1 MTRRDAASAQ
11 NLTGVWDGT
20 YSYGSGTPSVAFVA
34 TLIESGTT
42 LTGTTHEP
50 CTIGGSSDE
59 ILLATLLGVRQ
70 GQAVRFVKTY
80 EGSNPYYGTVHYEG
94 TLNAD
99 VTEIEGRWSIPG
111 DGSGA
116 FLMIRPAGASQTIA
130 RKSTAKV

>member
-59 ILLATLLGVRQ
+59 IMLATLLGVRQ
-70 GQAVRFVKTY
+70 GQA
-80 EGSNPYYGTVHYEG
+80 VHYEG

>member
-1 MTRRDAASAQ
+1 MAAPRDDVGFSQLPQLAAHGRPRQAEVVSK
-11 NLTGVWDGT
+11 
-20 YSYGSGTPSVAFVA
+20 
-34 TLIESGTT
+34 
-42 LTGTTHEP
+42 
-50 CTIGGSSDE
+50 
-59 ILLATLLGVRQ
+59 LGVRQ